1 MVKRKNKQV
10 SRENHIIRGPLYYAF
25 LRFLS
30 NKAALISGVI
40 LSIII
45 LMSIFAPLI
54 TSTGYEEQKFLT
66 NNLAFPSW
74 SHWFGID
81 DLGRD
86 FYTRIIYGARVSLS
100 IGFIAAVFSVFIG
113 LPLGALAGYYGG
125 KIDWL
130 IMRIIEL
137 FSVIPPLMAALLL
150 ASLVKGGFLSIIFIA
165 ALFGWVQ
172 ICLLVRAQVLSFKE
186 KPHDTFINGGFFVI
200 SKNSI
205 KQIKDIKTYW
215 EIEPLKYYLKKEKL
229 YAFKHEGFWKSL
241 DTLKDKGEFN
251 NICKNKKKYP
261 WKI

>member
-1 MVKRKNKQV
+1 M
-10 SRENHIIRGPLYYAF
+10 SRTNYIIRSPLYYAY

-30 NKAALISGVI
+30 NKAALISGLI

-54 TSTGYEEQKFLT
+54 TPTGYEEQKFLI
-66 NNLAFPSW
+66 NNLAFPSFD
-74 SHWFGID
+74 HWFGID

-100 IGFIAAVFSVFIG
+100 IGFVAAAFSVLIG

-125 KIDWL
+125 KIDWF

-150 ASLVKGGFLSIIFIA
+150 AALVKGGFLSIIFIA

-172 ICLLVRAQVLSFKE
+172 VCLLVRAQVLSFKE
-186 KPHDTFINGGFFVI
+186 KELDR
-200 SKNSI
+200 
-205 KQIKDIKTYW
+205 
-215 EIEPLKYYLKKEKL
+215 
-229 YAFKHEGFWKSL
+229 KSVV
-241 DTLKDKGEFN
+241 
-251 NICKNKKKYP
+251 
-261 WKI
+261 